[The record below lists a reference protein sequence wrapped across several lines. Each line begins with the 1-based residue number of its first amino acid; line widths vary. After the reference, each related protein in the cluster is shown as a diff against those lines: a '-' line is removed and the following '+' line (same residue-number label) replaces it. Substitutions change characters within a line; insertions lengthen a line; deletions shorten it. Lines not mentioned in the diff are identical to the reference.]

1 MVVLDRLRVPD
12 SQPDCKDKG
21 RVVTKSDIEYDKMAR
36 VWPGPEQHRGID
48 VDGGRSPD
56 FSDPKGRRDQ
66 PRDQFPPVNQ
76 RFLLCDVIGHTRR
89 NCADFD
95 EALRKNM
102 VYLWNGRV
110 HASDMRTMLEVNTR
124 RGGMKRV
131 MEEVAAPH
139 VEAIH
144 FHRCGRRKGHQR
156 RHKPRVLAGGTGD
169 LLGKEAKEGRKR
181 PRRKASTR

>member
-156 RHKPRVLAGGTGD
+156 RHKPRVLAGGTID
-169 LLGKEAKEGRKR
+169 LLRKETE
-181 PRRKASTR
+181 